1 MKEEDR
7 KIGPEIHCTDLKL
20 SRNLSAHVRKSGVD
34 EVTMMHGWIIGY
46 LYDNRERKIY
56 QKDLEKKFSISSSTV
71 TNILKRMEINGYIG
85 RRSVPEDARMKKL
98 VLTEEGLRL
107 HWEKEALI
115 CQMNEELKG
124 TLDPEETEQ
133 FLRTARK
140 MKGNIRQILCRM
152 GVLFDA
158 EGAPSGCEISSCSRE
173 TDIQRSDRKECD
185 RQ

>member
-1 MKEEDR
+1 MRTKRYIGIEIRALDNQIKR
-7 KIGPEIHCTDLKL
+7 LIDSKIQK
-20 SRNLSAHVRKSGVD
+20 SAFCRLTGSN
-34 EVTMMHGWIIGY
+34 GWIIDY
-46 LYDNRERKIY
+46 IRKKSPKPVY
-56 QKDLEKKFSISSSTV
+56 QKDLEAEFNITRSTASKV
-71 TNILKRMEINGYIG
+71 LNLMEEKGFIV
-85 RRSVPEDARMKKL
+85 RESVPEDARLKKL

>member
-1 MKEEDR
+1 M
-7 KIGPEIHCTDLKL
+7 IGSDTIGYEVRTLD
-20 SRNLSAHVRKSGVD
+20 NLLFRMLLAYSAKAGMD
-34 EVTMMHGWIIGY
+34 ELTMMHGWIIGY
-46 LYDNRERKIY
+46 LYDNREKEIY
-56 QKDLEKKFSISSSTV
+56 QKDLEKKFSISRSTV
-71 TNILKRMEINGYIG
+71 TNILKRMESKGYI
-85 RRSVPEDARMKKL
+85 RREGVPEDARLKKL

-185 RQ
+185 RR

>member
-1 MKEEDR
+1 
-7 KIGPEIHCTDLKL
+7 
-20 SRNLSAHVRKSGVD
+20 
-34 EVTMMHGWIIGY
+34 
-46 LYDNRERKIY
+46 
-56 QKDLEKKFSISSSTV
+56 
-71 TNILKRMEINGYIG
+71 
-85 RRSVPEDARMKKL
+85 
-98 VLTEEGLRL
+98 
-107 HWEKEALI
+107 
-115 CQMNEELKG
+115 MNEELKG

>member
-1 MKEEDR
+1 M
-7 KIGPEIHCTDLKL
+7 IGSDTIGYEVRTLD
-20 SRNLSAHVRKSGVD
+20 NLLFRMLLAYSAKAGMD
-34 EVTMMHGWIIGY
+34 ELTMMHGWIIGY
-46 LYDNRERKIY
+46 LYDNREKEIY
-56 QKDLEKKFSISSSTV
+56 QKDLEKKFSISRSTV
-71 TNILKRMEINGYIG
+71 TNILKRMESKRIYPPGG
-85 RRSVPEDARMKKL
+85 CAGGCQ
-98 VLTEEGLRL
+98 TEEAGSDGGVLRL

-158 EGAPSGCEISSCSRE
+158 EGAPSGCEISVLSPGN
-173 TDIQRSDRKECD
+173 
-185 RQ
+185 

>member
-1 MKEEDR
+1 M
-7 KIGPEIHCTDLKL
+7 IGSDTIGYEVRTLD
-20 SRNLSAHVRKSGVD
+20 NLLFRMLLAYSARAGMD
-34 EVTMMHGWIIGY
+34 ELTMMHGWIIGY
-46 LYDNRERKIY
+46 LYDNREKDIY
-56 QKDLEKKFSISSSTV
+56 QKDLEKKFSISRSTV
-71 TNILKRMEINGYIG
+71 TNILKRMESKGYI
-85 RRSVPEDARMKKL
+85 RREGVPEDARLKKL

-140 MKGNIRQILCRM
+140 MKENIRKLLSQM
-152 GVLFDA
+152 GVRLGE
-158 EGAPSGCEISSCSRE
+158 EGCPEPPCSAGE
-173 TDIQRSDRKECD
+173 SKDMQRSDRKECD